1 MPCCV
6 PTIFEFINVPST
18 VIPYTPFMQAE
29 YGSHP
34 KIQVAYLDPD
44 TGEYYLS
51 GFFTR
56 VTFLAN
62 VITVDHGGDSQTG
75 IVTVS

>member
-6 PTIFEFINVPST
+6 PTIFEFVNVPST
-18 VIPYTPFMQAE
+18 VIPYTPAMKEQ
-29 YGSHP
+29 YGSMP
-34 KIQVAYLDPD
+34 KVQVAYLDPD

-56 VTFLAN
+56 VSYAADT
-62 VITVDHGGDSQTG
+62 ITVDHGGDSQTG
-75 IVTVS
+75 LVTIM